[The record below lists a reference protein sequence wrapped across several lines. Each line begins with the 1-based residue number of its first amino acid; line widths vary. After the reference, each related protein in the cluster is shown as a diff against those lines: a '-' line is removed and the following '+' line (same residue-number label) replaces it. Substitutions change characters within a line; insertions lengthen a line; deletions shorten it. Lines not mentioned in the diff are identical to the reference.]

1 MPKAKRKRSFRDENQ
16 KQKKKTVT
24 LTRSRGSGR
33 DDTERHT
40 HTQREREREREMRAS
55 AYRFSGR
62 GRRLAARCSATEPA
76 SSGTGGDEKKVRSRI
91 PKAPAR
97 SVRAH
102 LQGVPLDHI
111 AKVPKAGAGLASDG
125 TQTAHG
131 LNYHHAQNAG
141 GEGYYFYMP
150 TVSLMGPG
158 ALKKAVRDMG
168 GRGLGK
174 VLVVTDRVL
183 REIGA
188 LSSLTD
194 LLDEHGIAY
203 EVFDEITPN
212 PTSAQVMA
220 GVEAVERL
228 GCEGVVSFGGG
239 SPHDC
244 AKGIALVCANGGH
257 IKDYE
262 GENKSAKKMLPM
274 VAVNTTAGTASEMTR
289 FCIVTDE
296 ERHVKMAIV
305 DWHVT
310 PDVAVDDPE
319 LMVGMPPGLTAATG
333 MDALTH
339 AIEAYVSTASTPITD
354 ACALHAIKLISR
366 YLRTAVRDGEDL
378 QARDMMSYAEFL
390 AGMAFNSA
398 SLGYV
403 HVSFLFLLFPLTA
416 PPPLT
421 PSDSPSFFALNP
433 RRWPTSWAGFT
444 TSLTACA
451 MPCCSLSCSSRTRS
465 TSPTCSWTWPR
476 RWG

>member
-1 MPKAKRKRSFRDENQ
+1 
-16 KQKKKTVT
+16 
-24 LTRSRGSGR
+24 
-33 DDTERHT
+33 
-40 HTQREREREREMRAS
+40 
-55 AYRFSGR
+55 
-62 GRRLAARCSATEPA
+62 
-76 SSGTGGDEKKVRSRI
+76 
-91 PKAPAR
+91 
-97 SVRAH
+97 
-102 LQGVPLDHI
+102 VPLDHI

-131 LNYHHAQNAG
+131 LNYHHAQSAG

-421 PSDSPSFFALNP
+421 PFFALNP